1 MYIKKEFE
9 NGKLTASIEGKLD
22 TATVP
27 DATQQL
33 EAEIDNIDCLVLD
46 LKDLKYLSSAGLRL
60 ILLLHKKMAEK
71 GGMIVRNVNETNK
84 EIFDVTGFTDFLN
97 FE

>member
-1 MYIKKEFE
+1 MYIRKEFE

-27 DATQQL
+27 DATQQF
-33 EAEIDNIDCLVLD
+33 EAEIDNIDCLVL
-46 LKDLKYLSSAGLRL
+46 
-60 ILLLHKKMAEK
+60 
-71 GGMIVRNVNETNK
+71 
-84 EIFDVTGFTDFLN
+84 N